1 VAAGT
6 RGRRLRLRSL
16 WIRVMGPVSR
26 RRLPLGVGL
35 CLGLDSLS
43 LRQLVLLRRLRL
55 GMGAGGRLRSFRLGI
70 HRGWPARQHRCV
82 SRRLPAD
89 SSSGSRSWP
98 GAAAHPGSYQRH
110 IQTYRQA
117 GAAGGTPDRWPNRH
131 ADCSA
136 SCQFKLWRRSHGFLF
151 APRLSRGFHD
161 PRPCPWA
168 CRHAAGGRLY
178 RPGIAVLRSSSTGFQ
193 SGDASQQARARNFI
207 QRTSPSGGGHSCRAA
222 GSADAMAAAA
232 QRSGPAQLGSASRA
246 SHVFS
251 STIAAPVHATA
262 GPSPLPA
269 TATTGSSLLPA
280 AASVERACPWPQVA
294 AGLGSV

>member
-1 VAAGT
+1 
-6 RGRRLRLRSL
+6 
-16 WIRVMGPVSR
+16 M
-26 RRLPLGVGL
+26 
-35 CLGLDSLS
+35 
-43 LRQLVLLRRLRL
+43 
-55 GMGAGGRLRSFRLGI
+55 RSFRLGI

-222 GSADAMAAAA
+222 GSADATAGAA
-232 QRSGPAQLGSASRA
+232 QRSGPAQLASASRA

-251 STIAAPVHATA
+251 TAIHAIAASVHTSTIAALATSVYAAAIHAIGAPVHASAIVPTA
-262 GPSPLPA
+262 RAPVHAAAGASVHAA
-269 TATTGSSLLPA
+269 TGASVHATTGSSLLPA